1 MKDLLQ
7 TPYENMVVL
16 CLKDRDQADF
26 DAIVSHYVHCN
37 ERKLFD
43 FANQHEVASIMAMR
57 LRALGKSSPV
67 WNTLADD
74 WKYRL
79 MQRFEKLDSLVSA
92 FHAAEIPVMALKNAA
107 IARAIYPFWE
117 ECPMGNFD
125 LLVLPSDLERASTVL
140 SEAGMAH
147 QEKADTSVSREWST
161 ELADDVLW
169 IKLLTR
175 PWYDPAGIWKTG
187 LSAEAMFD
195 HATTV
200 EGGTLKI
207 PEPAEH
213 LLVVCMSIIRR
224 RYVCVPGIRMY
235 AEVDRIIRRT
245 KDFPWNKFMSMARCM
260 GSAMYFALFIP
271 KMLLDTPIPEDV
283 LDALRPTKA
292 AFNRFMRVIRRVG
305 LFYPPK
311 TLPIMQECQLLSSIF
326 VTPKDFLRA
335 CLYRER

>member
-43 FANQHEVASIMAMR
+43 FANQHEVASMMAMR
-57 LRALGKSSPV
+57 LRALGKSSPI

-79 MQRFEKLDSLVSA
+79 TQRFEKLDSLVSA
-92 FHAAEIPVMALKNAA
+92 FHAAEIPIMAMKNAA

-125 LLVLPSDLERASTVL
+125 LLVLPSDLERASTIL
-140 SEAGMAH
+140 SEAGMVH
-147 QEKADTSVSREWST
+147 QEKADTSVSREWSA
-161 ELADDVLW
+161 ELSDDVLW
-169 IKLLTR
+169 IKLQTK
-175 PWYDPAGIWKTG
+175 PQYDPANIWKTG
-187 LSAEAMFD
+187 LSVQTMFD

-200 EGGTLKI
+200 EGSTLKI
-207 PEPAEH
+207 PEPSEH

-245 KDFPWNKFMSMARCM
+245 QQFPWNKFMSMARCM
-260 GSAMYFALFIP
+260 GAAMYFALFIP

-292 AFNRFMRVIRRVG
+292 AFNRFMRVIRRIG

-335 CLYRER
+335 CIYRER

>member
-43 FANQHEVASIMAMR
+43 FANQHEVASILAMR
-57 LRALGKSSPV
+57 LRALGKSSPM

-79 MQRFEKLDSLVSA
+79 TQRFEKLDSLVSSFQSA
-92 FHAAEIPVMALKNAA
+92 GIPVMALKNAA
-107 IARAIYPFWE
+107 LARAIYPFWE

-125 LLVLPSDLERASTVL
+125 LLVLPEDLERACQVL
-140 SEAGMAH
+140 SDAGMTH
-147 QEKADTSVSREWST
+147 HEKADKSFSREWSA
-161 ELADDVLW
+161 ELSDDFLW

-187 LSAEAMFD
+187 LSVRAMFER
-195 HATTV
+195 ATTV
-200 EGGTLKI
+200 EGSALLI
-207 PEPAEH
+207 PDPCDH
-213 LLVVCMSIIRR
+213 LFVICMSIIRR

-235 AEVDRIIRRT
+235 AEVDRLLCRT
-245 KDFPWNKFMSMARCM
+245 PNFPWNKFLSGARCM
-260 GSAMYFALFIP
+260 GAAMYFALFIP

-292 AFNRFMRVIRRVG
+292 AFTRFMRIIRRIG

-311 TLPIMQECQLLSSIF
+311 SLPIMQECQLLSSIF
-326 VTPKDFLRA
+326 DTPKDFLRA